1 MGSLWTDIHLLLRN
15 MSYSMRVMYA
25 LKGYDVCCLNEVS
38 FTENKGI
45 IKFTIEFE

>member
-1 MGSLWTDIHLLLRN
+1 
-15 MSYSMRVMYA
+15 MRVMHA

-45 IKFTIEFE
+45 IKFTIEFEQKSLIDAEKLL